1 MLLGAALRVGW
12 LLVAHPEPVS
22 DFLGYRSL
30 ASRWLTTGQYAR
42 LGVPT
47 AYRTPGY
54 PAFLALGLWVSKAN
68 WWLSLINVAL
78 STAAIP
84 LTALFASRLGFGRR
98 TVIVSAGLIAVL
110 PTYVFFAPV
119 LASEHLQLVLVL
131 GAWCSSLRT
140 TSRSRAVVAGLA
152 YGVAI
157 LVRPESLFFLFAA
170 PWLIRLAV
178 PSWSRIARLAGVTA
192 LVAGLVVVPWYVR
205 NEVAVG
211 RGAGI
216 STTGGLNLYLAHNS
230 EPGTRFVPLDQT
242 PLRGLDELATN
253 RKGLTL
259 GLRNIRSDP
268 LGLVTATWNHTY
280 ERIPEPHV
288 RLVLQ
293 HPQARAEW
301 LRAHGL
307 RARGLRGRDRRE
319 VELVRDRGAAGDRS
333 DPALRSRRGLR
344 RARDALPSRSS
355 SRTGSVSPSCSGA
368 CRGTATR
375 SNPC

>member
-1 MLLGAALRVGW
+1 MSVHVELEADRTRPRRWGGPQPDNTVRVVLVLVLIGAALRIGW

-30 ASRWLTTGQYAR
+30 ANRWLTTGQYAR
-42 LGVPT
+42 LGAPT

-54 PAFLALGLWVSKAN
+54 PAFLALGLFVSRAN

-84 LTALFASRLGFGRR
+84 LTAVFATRLGFGRR
-98 TVIVSAGLIAVL
+98 TVIVSAALIAVL

-131 GAWCSSLRT
+131 GAWCLSLRT
-140 TSRSRAVVAGLA
+140 TSRGRAAIAGLV

-170 PWLIRLAV
+170 PWLIRFAV
-178 PSWSRIARLAGVTA
+178 PSWSRIGRLAAVTA
-192 LVAGLVVVPWYVR
+192 VVAGLVVAPWYIR

-211 RGAGI
+211 RGAGL

-230 EPGTRFVPLDQT
+230 DPGSRFVPLGQT

-268 LGLVTATWNHTY
+268 LGLLAATWNHTY
-280 ERIPEPHV
+280 EQFRSPTYASYYSTHKLGTKGFARTVSEPV
-288 RLVLQ
+288 
-293 HPQARAEW
+293 AAAAA
-301 LRAHGL
+301 LRA
-307 RARGLRGRDRRE
+307 
-319 VELVRDRGAAGDRS
+319 
-333 DPALRSRRGLR
+333 P
-344 RARDALPSRSS
+344 
-355 SRTGSVSPSCSGA
+355 SPSPWPP
-368 CRGTATR
+368 RPRPPR
-375 SNPC
+375 S